1 MLTTA
6 MGRPAKSNPSPTIV
20 SANRFKIQP
29 HSIQVVT
36 AESNRLFHN
45 PRLTFKQ
52 EPLASLERSI
62 KEIGLLKPLVVKKTA
77 SGYELVAGERRL
89 RCVKS
94 LLQKNEPVKDRETN
108 TVRPARE
115 VYGYV
120 MVEVVQPESD
130 LEQLQIAIAEN
141 MEHSAVAD
149 WDYFVLA
156 CTLTEQYGRDKT
168 CKVFNKSAPWL
179 CHTLALTRLPQRV
192 QELMRQG
199 RLSRTAAIHLLSAK
213 PEMIERVLQRGEQI
227 VIEDCD
233 QVIAETTTAIQQASL
248 TLDVSNSEAELAA
261 ELGDTA
267 GAKLAERQAA
277 ASRKKLAAANQKR
290 NTALSRKQ
298 QTGVEIS
305 ADAINRAM
313 DENPETIKPETKKK
327 ARSPKQAKLV
337 AKSLRR
343 LLEENEGNEVVT
355 RPGTDQTVPY
365 DILAALTAGIEWCL
379 GAQSCDPFE
388 ALTNARQL
396 TAA

>member
-1 MLTTA
+1 MLTT
-6 MGRPAKSNPSPTIV
+6 MGRPAKTNPSPILVT
-20 SANRFKIQP
+20 ANRFKIQP

-36 AESNRLFHN
+36 ASESNRLFHN
-45 PRLTFKQ
+45 PRLTFKP

-62 KEIGLLKPLVVKKTA
+62 KDLGLLKPLVVKKTA
-77 SGYELVAGERRL
+77 TGYELVAGERRL

-94 LLQKNEPVKDRETN
+94 LVQKNEMVKDRETN
-108 TVRPARE
+108 SVRSARE
-115 VYGYV
+115 VYAHV

-156 CTLTEQYGRDKT
+156 CTLADQYGREKT

-192 QELMRQG
+192 QDMMRAG

-213 PEMIERVLQRGEQI
+213 PDMIERVLKRGEQI

-233 QVIAETTTAIQQASL
+233 QVIAETTTTIQQATL

-261 ELGDTA
+261 ELGDEN
-267 GAKLAERQAA
+267 GARAAERQAA
-277 ASRKKLAAANQKR
+277 ASRKKLAAANQKL
-290 NTALSRKQ
+290 NTAITRKQ
-298 QTGVEIS
+298 QSGIEIS

-313 DENPETIKPETKKK
+313 DESPETVKPETKKK
-327 ARSPKQAKLV
+327 ARSPKQAKMV
-337 AKSLRR
+337 AKSLRK
-343 LLEENEGNEVVT
+343 LLEENEGKAEVV

-365 DILAALTAGIEWCL
+365 AVLEALTAGIEWCL
-379 GAQSCDPFE
+379 GAKSCDPFE
-388 ALTNARQL
+388 ALSNARQL